1 MEKARKQREKLKK
14 ENSHLLTH
22 KGQWEWETTNLKY
35 RTEQLMGKVPDWSQI
50 EII

>member
-35 RTEQLMGKVPDWSQI
+35 RIEQLRGEIDWSQI